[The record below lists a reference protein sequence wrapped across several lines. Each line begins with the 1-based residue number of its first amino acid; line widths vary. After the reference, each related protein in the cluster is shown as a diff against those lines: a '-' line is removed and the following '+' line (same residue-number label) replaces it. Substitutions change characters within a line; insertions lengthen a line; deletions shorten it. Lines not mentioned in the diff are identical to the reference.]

1 MGRMHAASR
10 RSTRALFA
18 CCFAAAALTVLMAG
32 CANAP
37 PAPDRRLAF
46 DQPVVL
52 LGEVHDNAA
61 QHALRLAALRDL
73 LERGARP
80 ALAME
85 QIDRERQPQLDALLA
100 RQPPPDAATVSA
112 NFIDQAWNRSF
123 YEPYIALALHYRLP
137 IVAANVGRDEARRV
151 MREGLAAAGFDAAVP
166 EPLLAA
172 QTHDIEAGHCGALDT
187 AAARRMALAQVAR
200 DQYMARMLQRYADRG
215 IVLLAGNGH
224 VRADIGV
231 PQWLDA
237 ATRARSESIGLVEQ
251 GDDDD
256 GRYDL
261 RLVTPRQ
268 PRVDPCA
275 GMRR

>member
-1 MGRMHAASR
+1 VPFIDLAAR
-10 RSTRALFA
+10 RARRLAGAVLLAGVGA
-18 CCFAAAALTVLMAG
+18 CSVPPPVPPKPQPVPAPTTPTAPAPAPSATPATP
-32 CANAP
+32 AP
-37 PAPDRRLAF
+37 PATAAPSTLPVPLPPPRAAGNWDEFRL
-46 DQPVVL
+46 Q
-52 LGEVHDNAA
+52 AA
-61 QHALRLAALRDL
+61 QRLVQA
-73 LERGARP
+73 
-80 ALAME
+80 
-85 QIDRERQPQLDALLA
+85 QP
-100 RQPPPDAATVSA
+100 
-112 NFIDQAWNRSF
+112 
-123 YEPYIALALHYRLP
+123 
-137 IVAANVGRDEARRV
+137 
-151 MREGLAAAGFDAAVP
+151 AAAYLGAVP

-172 QTHDIEAGHCGALDT
+172 QMHDIEASHCGALDT